1 MELDLEKL
9 LADSPAILLFLVIGS
24 GYLLGKINI
33 KGIELGSAGGVLFSA
48 LFLGHHGYEL
58 PHIIET
64 IGFVFFIYSVG
75 FQSGPRFFSTFRQD
89 GVRYISLALVVAA
102 SAFCLVI
109 LLSNVFNL
117 GTGYAAGIL
126 GGALTSTPT
135 LAAAQDAVNSGVVS
149 LGAGETLKQVN
160 ANITVG
166 YAISYAFGLLGL
178 IFFMRIF
185 PGMMKVNMPS
195 EAAALAKKLKFS
207 IDDDTDE
214 LGLKKTGLPMVRM
227 YKVSNDEIIGQSLGD
242 LKFIQSTNCL
252 IMKIKHGD
260 QLITPEVHT
269 VLEAGDV
276 VAVMGFTDNL
286 EKAQQLVGGPSVHEE
301 DLGEF
306 PLENRHVVI
315 TNSQIA
321 GLTLR
326 ETGMVQKYHC
336 LVDKLTRAGQEL
348 PLSADLKLE
357 RGDLLVLT
365 GIKDQLDGVIKLL
378 GHAERPIHETDLL
391 TFAFGIVGGII
402 LGTITIKVGDFPIGF
417 GMAGGLLFMGL
428 VIGYLRSQN
437 PTFGRVPAA
446 ARFILMELGILF
458 FLAGVGLRAGHAL
471 LGGVMTVGPQVF
483 LSGIIVTIVPVV
495 AGFLFGKYVL
505 KMNPVILLG
514 ALAGSLTSTP
524 ALDIVNKNAR
534 STIPSLGYA
543 GTYAVANIILTVMG
557 QIVMYW

>member
-9 LADSPAILLFLVIGS
+9 LADNPTVLLFLVIGS

-48 LFLGHHGYEL
+48 LLLGHHGHEL

-89 GVRYISLALVVAA
+89 GVRYISVALVVAA
-102 SAFCLVI
+102 SAFCLVL

-195 EAAALAKKLKFS
+195 EAALLARKLKFPL
-207 IDDDTDE
+207 DDDTDE
-214 LGLKKTGLPMVRM
+214 LGLENKGLPLVRM
-227 YKVSNDEIIGQSLGD
+227 YKVSNDAIAGQSLGD
-242 LKFIQSTNCL
+242 LKFIQSTYCL
-252 IMKIKHGD
+252 IMKIKRGD
-260 QLITPEVHT
+260 QLITPEVDT

-276 VAVMGFTDNL
+276 VAIMGFIDNL
-286 EKAQQLVGGPSVHEE
+286 EKAQQLVGGPSVHGE

-306 PLENRHVVI
+306 PLETRHVVI
-315 TNSQIA
+315 TNSQID

-326 ETGMVQKYHC
+326 ETGIVQKYHC
-336 LVDKLTRAGQEL
+336 LVDQLIRAGQEL
-348 PLSADLKLE
+348 PLSADLRLE

-402 LGTITIKVGDFPIGF
+402 LGTITIKVGDIPIGF

-471 LGGVMTVGPQVF
+471 LVGVKAVGPQVF

-557 QIVMYW
+557 QLVMYW